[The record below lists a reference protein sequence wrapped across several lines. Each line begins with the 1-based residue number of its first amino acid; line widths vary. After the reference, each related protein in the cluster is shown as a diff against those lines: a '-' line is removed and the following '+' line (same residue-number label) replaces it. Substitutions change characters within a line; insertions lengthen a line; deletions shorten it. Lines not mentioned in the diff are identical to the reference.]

1 MARADRQYPA
11 SNRRDGVNPLV
22 GLFGAGLHP
31 PQRSKAYRP
40 EIDGLRAVAVLAVLI
55 NHLDPRWLPGGFLG
69 VDIFF
74 VISGYVV
81 TSSLL
86 ARRDGSR
93 WQFLRRFYGRRIRRL
108 MPALVVNVAVVS
120 ALFSMLVSPIDDFF
134 APVMR
139 TGLAALFGVSNL
151 YLLRQ
156 GLNYFATDNHFN
168 AFMHTWSL
176 GVEEQF
182 YLVWPAVLLLCGL
195 GVAGAGAGAL
205 RRLKVASLLLLALSL
220 ALYVGLSLG
229 GNAERAFFLTTARF
243 WELTAGCV
251 AYLLHRGSGSAR
263 DLGLRLALP
272 RWREPLSS
280 LALAG
285 LLALLLL
292 PEAWRLGTTL
302 GITALTAL
310 LLMLLRPAGG
320 IGRWLCHPVCLALG
334 MASYSLYLWH
344 WPVIVLARW
353 TVGFNALTL
362 LPVLVLITLCTALSY
377 RLESLFRYGHPAV
390 PILGRS
396 GLAYPAM
403 TVLAA
408 AFSAGLQGPLE
419 GRLFVGERSHA
430 VGTTANMK
438 RIAGTTVD
446 TVHCFQEPTD
456 PVAGGDGPDP
466 CLALAPKGK
475 DLPTLFFLGDSHTHM
490 LIPLGEKLLASGRFN
505 VAFMARGGCPVPYF
519 ARWGEGAP
527 VPARYRRCRPYADS
541 EERRVLARLRPG
553 DRVVLVSNL
562 AGYLEGARGA
572 GLRSAEASYAAA
584 LRRFAE
590 SVSRRGGDLVVF
602 GPLPTFP
609 QKKIGGPL
617 TLCQAEWFR
626 PAGSLGPQCR
636 PVLRPRRQ
644 ELAAIAPVR
653 RLQERTIRDLPGTR
667 LFSPFDSLCPPT
679 QPVCSSVRAGTLLY
693 SDETHLTN
701 AGALLLYPRLMAFLE
716 DQPGGAAPPS

>member
-1 MARADRQYPA
+1 MKA
-11 SNRRDGVNPLV
+11 LV
-22 GLFGAGLHP
+22 GLFGAGILP
-31 PQRSKAYRP
+31 PQRSRAYRP
-40 EIDGLRAVAVLAVLI
+40 EIDGLRAVAVIAVLV

-108 MPALVVNVAVVS
+108 MPALVVNIAVVS
-120 ALFSMLVSPIDDFF
+120 ALFSMLVSPLDDFF

-156 GLNYFATDNHFN
+156 GSNYFATDNHFN

-195 GVAGAGAGAL
+195 GVVGAGGGAL
-205 RRLKVASLLLLALSL
+205 RRLKVGSLLLLALSL
-220 ALYVGLSLG
+220 ALYLGLSLG

-243 WELTAGCV
+243 WELTAGCA

-263 DLGLRLALP
+263 DLGQRLALP
-272 RWREPLSS
+272 RWRQPLATV
-280 LALAG
+280 ALVA

-310 LLMLLRPAGG
+310 LLLLLRPSGG
-320 IGRWLCHPVCLALG
+320 VGRWLCHPVGLAIG
-334 MASYSLYLWH
+334 MVSYSLYLWH

-353 TVGFNALTL
+353 TVGFNAVTL
-362 LPVLVLITLCTALSY
+362 APVLVLITLCTALSY
-377 RLESLFRYGHPAV
+377 RLECLFRYGHPSFAGLTR
-390 PILGRS
+390 P

-403 TVLAA
+403 TVLVA
-408 AFSAGLQGPLE
+408 AFSAGLQGPLL
-419 GRLFVGERSHA
+419 GRLFLGERRHT

-438 RIAGTTVD
+438 RIGGTTVD
-446 TVHCFQEPTD
+446 TVHCFQEPND

-466 CLALAPKGK
+466 CLALARE
-475 DLPTLFFLGDSHTHM
+475 DLPTLFFLGDSHTHV

-505 VAFMARGGCPVPYF
+505 VAFMARGGCPVPF
-519 ARWGEGAP
+519 FSRWGAGAP
-527 VPARYRRCRPYADS
+527 VPARYRRCRPYADN

-553 DRVVLVSNL
+553 DRIVLVSNL
-562 AGYLEGARGA
+562 AGYLQGARGA
-572 GLRSAEASYAAA
+572 ALPSAEASYAAA
-584 LRRFAE
+584 LRRFDAE
-590 SVSRRGGDLVVF
+590 VSRRGGELVVF

-609 QKKIGGPL
+609 QEKIGGPL

-626 PAGSLGPQCR
+626 PAWSLGPQCQ
-636 PVLRPRRQ
+636 PVLRSRRQ
-644 ELAAIAPVR
+644 ELAAIAPAQ
-653 RLQERTIRDLPGTR
+653 RLQERTIRDLAGAR
-667 LFSPFDSLCPPT
+667 LFSPFDSICPPS
-679 QPVCSSVRAGTLLY
+679 QAVCSSVRAGTLLY

-716 DQPGGAAPPS
+716 TQPGVSPPPS